1 MLKSDFRVNVSKLTN
16 LASYLIEDIG
26 EQDLKALSS
35 RGFQGIDIESYSSL
49 TNNKYFLLVS
59 LPIDTIWVIKK
70 YNLKVEIIHMDFKL
84 VPYSKQVKIFS
95 VPIANLGCYFSDEFQ
110 VSRGIKVSGFNI
122 SQLIHSNVITI
133 QNILVQFD
141 VGEEYLI
148 FNEVVKENIF
158 KKAKRMM
165 KGMSV

>member
-35 RGFQGIDIESYSSL
+35 KGFQGIDIESFSSL

-59 LPIDTIWVIKK
+59 LPIDTIWFIKK
-70 YNLKVEIIHMDFKL
+70 YNLKVEIINMDFKL
-84 VPYSKQVKIFS
+84 VPYSKQVKIFN

-110 VSRGIKVSGFNI
+110 VSEGVKVSGFNI

-165 KGMSV
+165 EGMSK